1 MCVCIFFSKEASFC
15 GVFFFSWKNNNK
27 RKKTHLLVIATGEM
41 RLTYMR
47 EVRKKGQKETK
58 RRERRERERNNN
70 GRWYG
75 RQFILRG
82 DPDV

>member
-1 MCVCIFFSKEASFC
+1 
-15 GVFFFSWKNNNK
+15 
-27 RKKTHLLVIATGEM
+27 M

-47 EVRKKGQKETK
+47 EVRKKGQMRQ

-70 GRWYG
+70 GRSYG

-82 DPDV
+82 DPDVGQFSVNYNRKEKEVVLQRSWN